1 MLYVPVVV
9 FLFGSRG
16 PDPGTATAIVAGLL
30 LLAAAGVTIHVA
42 LSPEPAFRVLM
53 LGVVTTALTAAA
65 AFGVFFL
72 VLVGGSCSDDGHIST
87 VAWLGGLVIYLVGGS
102 LGLRRSAVHGV
113 WAVPASLLVAGIWL
127 VGVATVL
134 TGSTGACLD

>member
-1 MLYVPVVV
+1 MLYLPVVV

-30 LLAAAGVTIHVA
+30 LLAAAGVTIHVV
-42 LSPEPAFRVLM
+42 LSPEPVVRVLM
-53 LGVVTTALTAAA
+53 LAVVTTALTAAA

-72 VLVGGSCSDDGHIST
+72 VLVGGSCSDDGHIPA

-102 LGLRRSAVHGV
+102 VGLRRAAHGV
-113 WAVPASLLVAGIWL
+113 WAVPASLLVGGIWL
-127 VGVATVL
+127 VGVATLL

>member
-1 MLYVPVVV
+1 MLYVPAIV
-9 FLFGSRG
+9 FLFGTRG
-16 PDPGTATAIVAGLL
+16 PDPGTATVVVGALL
-30 LLAAAGVTIHVA
+30 LLAVAGVAIHVA

-53 LGVVTTALTAAA
+53 LAVVTVALTAAA

-72 VLVGGSCSDDGHIST
+72 VLVGGSCSDDGHIPV
-87 VAWLGGLVIYLVGGS
+87 VAWLGGLVIYLVGGAV
-102 LGLRRSAVHGV
+102 GLRRAAHGV
-113 WAVPASLLVAGIWL
+113 WAVPASLLVGGIWL